1 MKATRSSA
9 AEAVISEINQACVLM
24 RTRLISRVM
33 TAIYDEG
40 LRPFGIGSTQFAL
53 LVVIGSMEPA
63 TRAEVGRHLH
73 QDRST
78 LTRNLKLIL
87 SEGWAEEILNE
98 ASGRA
103 RPLVLTKAGKDLL
116 RSAAPVWRVAQSQ
129 AKALLGKD
137 GMFAV
142 MKMAD
147 RIMKPQPKH
156 KT

>member
-1 MKATRSSA
+1 MKTTRASA
-9 AEAVISEINQACVLM
+9 ADILIGEINDACLLM

-40 LRPFGIGSTQFAL
+40 LRPFGIGSPQLAL
-53 LVVIGSMEPA
+53 LVIIGSMEPA
-63 TRAEVGRHLH
+63 TRAEIGRHLH

-87 SEGWAEEILNE
+87 SEGWAEEVE
-98 ASGRA
+98 DDAGGRA

-116 RSAAPVWRVAQSQ
+116 REAAPIWRVAQSR

-137 GMFAV
+137 GALAV
-142 MKMAD
+142 MHMAN
-147 RIMKPQPKH
+147 RIMKAEPKL
-156 KT
+156 